1 MIKLYDVRND
11 KYKDIDYTQQKILD
25 ELYFTLSVIPSKE
38 QYKELYPKMTNKEI
52 DDDIKKIKNFIS
64 SYDKII
70 PLYDPYKKNIYLV
83 KYKDVYKSIIN
94 KNYRILE
101 HRILNKLKIIINELL
116 ESDKDKEYI
125 EKLKKNINFMNNYDI
140 DILYNTYQHII
151 YETNPIFKEITQCE
165 RKSYLLYQL
174 DEKDNKINPYYLKK
188 ELKYLKKLYNIKEN
202 DLCEGMDKIEIDSKI
217 LLYHQVFL
225 TYNKAKSYIQY
236 YSLLGSYLFNN
247 YLRNK
252 SFYRDIELENH
263 IINFYNL
270 ISKSPS
276 FDKNYTL
283 FRYINND
290 EYLSNLKKGDIFL
303 ENSFISTTR
312 YPFINFINSN
322 SDIYLI
328 KINIPSNKEGIGL
341 SIEAYSLF
349 KYEMEII
356 MNPSKLKLKNI
367 IYKKNEPIFYHL
379 NKHISNNIIKVY
391 EFDYIETNNI
401 INNLSKYIF
410 SIENT
415 IPFYNFYD
423 LKINLFKSLSSDKII
438 LEFINDIPKLNN
450 RRIFK
455 TKIDDIIY
463 NFDVNFVIE
472 NDIYKKFF
480 FLENKNFLHKN
491 YSPQIY
497 LTYLNK
503 DTGSIELLIE
513 IKHIISINYIH
524 RFNGNKTSINEKSLL
539 IFISHLAYHF
549 KIDQIIIHS
558 KFESYALINKKSD
571 YELYNLNNVDN
582 ITSHFINLY
591 MADTTYFSQDFINY
605 IEHNKKRFNDNSII
619 HITKYYLIDELMNKK
634 PLDIIKHD
642 IMDVLYKIQR
652 KNNFKIIKDLYLFL
666 HYNYPLIINELHYVL
681 SDYVKN
687 NNIKFIYP
695 LTKPIYIL
703 KPLNFLFEN
712 KYINYIPSYNMS
724 IENIHINYNLE
735 TRQFFRLSDYDYEYE
750 L

>member
-11 KYKDIDYTQQKILD
+11 KFKDVDYDQYKIID
-25 ELYFTLSVIPSKE
+25 ELYFTLSIIPTIE
-38 QYKELYPKMTNKEI
+38 QYKILHPKMKIKEI
-52 DDDIKKIKNFIS
+52 EDDIDRIKKFIS
-64 SYDKII
+64 SYNKII
-70 PLYDPYKKNIYLV
+70 PLYNPYKKNILLV
-83 KYKDVYKSIIN
+83 KYKDVYESIIK
-94 KNYRILE
+94 KNYRILDD
-101 HRILNKLKIIINELL
+101 RIINKLKKIISELL
-116 ESDKDKEYI
+116 ESKKDKDYI
-125 EKLKKNINFMNNYDI
+125 EKLQKNINFMSNYNI
-140 DILYNTYQHII
+140 DILYNTYQNII
-151 YETNPIFKEITQCE
+151 YETNPIFKQITQCE
-165 RKSYLLYQL
+165 RISYLLYQL
-174 DEKDNKINPYYLKK
+174 DEKDNKINPYYQKK
-188 ELKYLKKLYNIKEN
+188 ELKYLKMIYNIQNEN
-202 DLCEGMDKIEIDSKI
+202 DLCNEMVNYEMDSKT

-247 YLRNK
+247 YLRNN
-252 SFYRDIELENH
+252 SYYRDIELENH

-276 FDKNYTL
+276 FDKNYIL

-290 EYLSNLKKGDIFL
+290 EYLSSLKEGDIYL

-312 YPFINFINSN
+312 YPFINFSN
-322 SDIYLI
+322 GVNDIYLI
-328 KINIPSNKEGIGL
+328 KIKIPSNVEGIGL

-356 MNPSKLKLKNI
+356 LNPSKLRLNKI
-367 IYKKNEPIFYHL
+367 IYKKKEPIFYHL
-379 NKHISNNIIKVY
+379 NKAISDNILKIY
-391 EFDYIETNNI
+391 EFEYIETNNI
-401 INNLSKYIF
+401 ITKLNKYML

-415 IPFYNFYD
+415 IPYYDFYD
-423 LKINLFKSLSSDKII
+423 LKSNIFKSITTDKII
-438 LEFINDIPKLNN
+438 LEFINDIPKLNS

-491 YSPQIY
+491 YGPQIY

-503 DTGSIELLIE
+503 NTGSIELLIE

-524 RFNGNKTSINEKSLL
+524 RFNGNKTSINEQSLL
-539 IFISHLAYHF
+539 LFLSHLAYHF

-558 KFESYALINKKSD
+558 KFESYALINKKTD

-591 MADTTYFSQDFINY
+591 MADTTYFSQDFIDY
-605 IEHNKKRFNDNSII
+605 IEHKTKRFNDNSII

-634 PLDIIKHD
+634 PLEIIKQD
-642 IMDVLYKIQR
+642 IMDILYKIQR
-652 KNNFKIIKDLYLFL
+652 KNNFRTIRDLYLYL
-666 HYNYPLIINELHYVL
+666 HYNYPLIITELHEVL
-681 SDYVKN
+681 SEYTKK

-703 KPLNFLFEN
+703 KPLNYLFDK
-712 KYINYIPSYNMS
+712 KYINYIPSNNMS
-724 IENIHINYNLE
+724 IDNIHNNYNIE
-735 TRQFFRLSDYDYEYE
+735 SRQFFRLEENENE

>member
-1 MIKLYDVRND
+1 MIKLYDVRNNKFKD
-11 KYKDIDYTQQKILD
+11 VDYDQYKIID

-38 QYKELYPKMTNKEI
+38 QYKILYPKMKNNEI
-52 DDDIKKIKNFIS
+52 DDDINKIKKFIS
-64 SYDKII
+64 TYDKII

-83 KYKDVYKSIIN
+83 KYKDVYGNVVN

-101 HRILNKLKIIINELL
+101 HRILNKLKKIISELL
-116 ESDKDKEYI
+116 ESKKDKDYI
-125 EKLKKNINFMNNYDI
+125 EKLQKNINFMSNYDI
-140 DILYNTYQHII
+140 DILYNTYQKII
-151 YETNPIFKEITQCE
+151 YETNTIFKQITQCE
-165 RKSYLLYQL
+165 RISYLLYQL
-174 DEKDNKINPYYLKK
+174 DEKDNKINPYYQKK
-188 ELKYLKKLYNIKEN
+188 ELNYLKKIYNIQN
-202 DLCEGMDKIEIDSKI
+202 DDDLCNEMVKYEMVSKT

-247 YLRNK
+247 YLRND
-252 SFYRDIELENH
+252 SYYRDIELENH

-276 FDKNYTL
+276 FDKNYLL

-290 EYLSNLKKGDIFL
+290 EYLSSLKEGDIYY
-303 ENSFISTTR
+303 EKSFISTTR
-312 YPFINFINSN
+312 YPFINFSN
-322 SDIYLI
+322 GNNDIYLI
-328 KINIPSNKEGIGL
+328 KIKIPSNVEGIGL

-356 MNPSKLKLKNI
+356 LNPSKLKLIKI
-367 IYKKNEPIFYHL
+367 TYKKNEPIFYHL
-379 NKHISNNIIKVY
+379 NKAISDKILKIY
-391 EFDYIETNNI
+391 EFEYIETNNI
-401 INNLSKYIF
+401 ITKLNKYML

-415 IPFYNFYD
+415 IPYYDFYD
-423 LKINLFKSLSSDKII
+423 LKANIFKSITTDKII
-438 LEFINDIPKLNN
+438 LEFINDIPKLNS

-463 NFDVNFVIE
+463 NFDVNFVIDNE
-472 NDIYKKFF
+472 IYKKFF

-491 YSPQIY
+491 YGPQIY

-503 DTGSIELLIE
+503 NTGSIELLIE

-524 RFNGNKTSINEKSLL
+524 RFNGNKLSINEQSLL
-539 IFISHLAYHF
+539 LFLSHLAYHF

-558 KFESYALINKKSD
+558 NFESYALINKKTD

-605 IEHNKKRFNDNSII
+605 IEHKTKRFNDNSII

-634 PLDIIKHD
+634 PLEIIKQD
-642 IMDVLYKIQR
+642 IMDILYKIQR
-652 KNNFKIIKDLYLFL
+652 KNNFKSIRDLYLYL
-666 HYNYPLIINELHYVL
+666 HYNYPLIITELHEVL
-681 SDYVKN
+681 SEYTKK

-703 KPLNFLFEN
+703 KPLNYLFEK
-712 KYINYIPSYNMS
+712 KYISYIPSNNMS
-724 IENIHINYNLE
+724 IDNIHNNYNIE
-735 TRQFFRLSDYDYEYE
+735 SRQFFRLDENEIE